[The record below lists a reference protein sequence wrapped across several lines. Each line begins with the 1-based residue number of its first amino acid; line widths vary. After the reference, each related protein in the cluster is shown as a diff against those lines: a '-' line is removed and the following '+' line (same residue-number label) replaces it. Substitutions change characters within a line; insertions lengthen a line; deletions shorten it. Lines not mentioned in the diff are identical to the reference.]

1 MTLSVIVPVYKS
13 EKYLKRC
20 VDSILNQ
27 MYTNLEIIL
36 VDDGSPDKCPQ
47 ICDSYCKMD
56 RRVVV
61 IHQKNSGVS
70 AARNAGLDKASGEY
84 ITFVDSDDYID
95 PHMYYSMMEI
105 IKQYNCDVVMCDCI
119 KEFLNYSESYTH
131 NIRSGLYKE
140 EQLKK
145 EYYPHLLIME
155 NMEYPATIS
164 NWLLIFRNDTAFR
177 SVRYI
182 EGVRYSEDWLF
193 GARILKQ
200 AESFY
205 YMKGNTFYHY
215 YMNDQSATHKYVP
228 DKWNDYEKLYFE
240 MAKYFMKCK
249 DYNFSEQ
256 LNRVLLFLI
265 YNAVGEILSTH
276 ELKDTEKVKKS
287 REILSKAYVR
297 KMFSEI
303 KIRSLQIPWKLKV
316 LTYIFKYRI
325 GLRGFVFNQK
335 LKRRNN

>member
-27 MYTNLEIIL
+27 IYTNLEIIL

-47 ICDSYCKMD
+47 ICDSYCKKD

-61 IHQKNSGVS
+61 IHQKNAGVS

-84 ITFVDSDDYID
+84 VTFVDSDDYID
-95 PHMYYSMMEI
+95 PHMYFSMMEI

-119 KEFLNYSESYTH
+119 KEFPNYSESYTH

-164 NWLLIFRNDTAFR
+164 NWLLIFRNDTTFR

-215 YMNDQSATHKYVP
+215 YMNDQSATHKYAP

-276 ELKDTEKVKKS
+276 ELKDKEKIKKA